1 MTGCRTLKWPA
12 HSPKAGVVLIDNGA
26 NGAPATGANGA
37 PGGWL
42 IGNGHSPRSPAGR
55 THRPLRDALRF
66 DKEHKGY
73 SGCTGQGSDDDLG
86 PRSVLPSKAKWS
98 E

>member
-12 HSPKAGVVLIDNGA
+12 HSPKAGVVLIGNGA

-42 IGNGHSPRSPAGR
+42 IGNGHSPPRDGH
-55 THRPLRDALRF
+55 TGHFGDALRF